1 MTTLEQIKLAVR
13 ISHSVLDAD
22 IQADIN
28 ACLADLRVCGVRYAE
43 ESDPLILNAI
53 KLWCRS
59 LYTDDAV
66 KGAEYMRRY
75 EALKTCLMMAEGYGW
90 RASDD

>member
-13 ISHSVLDAD
+13 ITHNKLDAD
-22 IQADIN
+22 IQADIA
-28 ACLADLRVCGVRYAE
+28 ACLADLRVCGVRYAD
-43 ESDPLILNAI
+43 ESDPLMLNAI

-90 RASDD
+90 RDSDD